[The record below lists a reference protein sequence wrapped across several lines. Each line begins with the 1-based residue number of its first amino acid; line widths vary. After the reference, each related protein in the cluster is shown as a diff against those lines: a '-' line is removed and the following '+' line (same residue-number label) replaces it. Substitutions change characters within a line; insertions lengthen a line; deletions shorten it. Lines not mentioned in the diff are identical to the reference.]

1 MTNPGYV
8 LVDGT
13 GINLNIDTK
22 QTISGFYAKSKA
34 AFDTGKPVIVTNCNM
49 SGAPCTPVSVIAWME
64 GTDIVATGHVLR
76 VVIDEDDG
84 VTVTNLVA
92 G

>member
-1 MTNPGYV
+1 MKSGYV

-13 GINLNIDTK
+13 GINLNTSSK
-22 QTISGFYAKSKA
+22 QTITGFYAKAKK
-34 AFDTGKPVIVTNCNM
+34 AFDTKKPVLVCNCNM
-49 SGAPCTPVSVIAWME
+49 SGASCTPVSVIAWME
-64 GTDIVATGHVLR
+64 GDDIIATGHVLR
-76 VVIDEDDG
+76 VVIDDDDG